1 MTIDEVRDQFPYLK
15 LGKIYLNHASLSP
28 VPQPVIDKANLFL
41 KRRSETHID
50 DMSQYISDTEEAKQ
64 KLALLLNGE
73 ADRFAFFDNTST
85 GLNILAQGIDWKP
98 GDRVLLNDVEFPS
111 NVYPF
116 LNLKHLGVEI
126 DFVHSKKGAVNSNDI
141 IAAVRPETRLIAI
154 SAVQFLSGYRANL
167 KRIGEFCR
175 ERGIIFSVDAIQAV
189 GALPVDVSEC
199 KIDFLSSGTQKWLLG
214 LMGLSFIYITE
225 ELQHEITPRFVGWA
239 SMENQTS
246 LLDYN
251 FTFKKSADALQ
262 NGTIN
267 MIGVNALIGAL
278 DLLHAVGQARIQ
290 DRIVEHT
297 LYLNE
302 RLQEI
307 GLKPLSAKYKLK
319 NLSGIVSFASPRAKL
334 ISQKLTEAKISS
346 SLREGFI
353 RLSHHFYNT
362 TEELEAAIEV
372 IRTCKHK

>member
-1 MTIDEVRDQFPYLK
+1 MTIEEVRDQFPYLK

-141 IAAVRPETRLIAI
+141 IAAVQPETRLIAI

>member
-1 MTIDEVRDQFPYLK
+1 MTIEEVRDQFPYLK

-28 VPQPVIDKANLFL
+28 VPQPVIDRANLFL

-50 DMSQYISDTEEAKQ
+50 DMSQYIHDAEEAKQ
-64 KLALLLNGE
+64 KLAILLNGDP
-73 ADRFAFFDNTST
+73 DRFAFFDNTST
-85 GLNILAQGIDWKP
+85 GLNILAQGLDWKP

-116 LNLKHLGVEI
+116 LNLKSLGVEI
-126 DFVHSKKGAVNSNDI
+126 DFVHSKKGAVNSDDI
-141 IAAVRPETRLIAI
+141 LAAVRPETRLISL
-154 SAVQFLSGYRANL
+154 SAVQFLSGYRSNL
-167 KRIGEFCR
+167 KRIGEYCR
-175 ERGIIFSVDAIQAV
+175 ENRIIFSVDAIQAL
-189 GALPVDVSEC
+189 GALPVDVQEC

-239 SMENQTS
+239 SMDNQTS

-251 FTFKKSADALQ
+251 FDFKKSADALQ

-278 DLLHAVGQARIQ
+278 DLLHAVGMPRIES
-290 DRIVEHT
+290 RIIEHT
-297 LYLNE
+297 LYMNE

-307 GLKPLSAKYKLK
+307 GIKPLSAKYKTK
-319 NLSGIVSFASPRAKL
+319 NLSGIVSFSSPRAKL
-334 ISQKLTEAKISS
+334 IHQKLTEAKISS
-346 SLREGFI
+346 SLREGFV

-362 TEELEAAIEV
+362 TEELETAVEV

>member
-1 MTIDEVRDQFPYLK
+1 MTTDEVRDQFPYLK

-28 VPQPVIDKANLFL
+28 VPQPVIDRANLFL

-50 DMSQYISDTEEAKQ
+50 DMSQYIHDAEEAKQ
-64 KLALLLNGE
+64 KLAILLNGDP
-73 ADRFAFFDNTST
+73 DRFAFFDNTST
-85 GLNILAQGIDWKP
+85 GLNILAQGLDWKP

-116 LNLKHLGVEI
+116 LNLKSLGVEI
-126 DFVHSKKGAVNSNDI
+126 DFVHSKKGAVNSDDI
-141 IAAVRPETRLIAI
+141 LAAVRPETRLISL
-154 SAVQFLSGYRANL
+154 SAVQFLSGYRSNL
-167 KRIGEFCR
+167 KRIGEYCR
-175 ERGIIFSVDAIQAV
+175 ENRIIFSVDAIQAL
-189 GALPVDVSEC
+189 GALPVDVQEC

-239 SMENQTS
+239 SMDNQTS

-251 FTFKKSADALQ
+251 FDFKKSADALQ

-278 DLLHAVGQARIQ
+278 DLLHAVGMPRIES
-290 DRIVEHT
+290 RIIEHT
-297 LYLNE
+297 LYMNE

-307 GLKPLSAKYKLK
+307 GIKPLSAKYKTK
-319 NLSGIVSFASPRAKL
+319 NLSGIVSFSSPRAKL
-334 ISQKLTEAKISS
+334 IHQKLTEAKISS
-346 SLREGFI
+346 SLREGFV

-362 TEELEAAIEV
+362 TEELETAVEV

>member
-1 MTIDEVRDQFPYLK
+1 MTIEEVRDQFPYLK

-28 VPQPVIDKANLFL
+28 VPQPVIDRANLFL

-141 IAAVRPETRLIAI
+141 IAAVRPETRLISI

-175 ERGIIFSVDAIQAV
+175 ERGIIFSVDAIQAL
-189 GALPVDVSEC
+189 GALPVDVNEC

-278 DLLHAVGQARIQ
+278 DLLHAVGTSRIES
-290 DRIVEHT
+290 RIIEHT
-297 LYLNE
+297 LFMNE
-302 RLQEI
+302 RLQET

-334 ISQKLTEAKISS
+334 IHQKLTEAKISS

-362 TEELEAAIEV
+362 TDELEAAVEV

>member
-1 MTIDEVRDQFPYLK
+1 MTIEEVRDQFPYLK

-28 VPQPVIDKANLFL
+28 VPMPVIERANLFL

-50 DMSQYISDTEEAKQ
+50 DMSQYISDSEEAKQ
-64 KLALLLNGE
+64 KLALLMNGDP
-73 ADRFAFFDNTST
+73 DRFAFFDNTST
-85 GLNILAQGIDWKP
+85 GLNILAQGLEWKP

-116 LNLKHLGVEI
+116 LNLKGLGVEI
-126 DFVHSKKGAVNSNDI
+126 DFVHSKKGAVNSDDI
-141 IAAVRPETRLIAI
+141 LAAVRPETKLISI

-167 KRIGEFCR
+167 KRIGEYCR
-175 ERGIIFSVDAIQAV
+175 ENGIIFSVDAIQAL
-189 GALPVDVSEC
+189 GALPVDVKEC

-239 SMENQTS
+239 SMDNQTS

-251 FTFKKSADALQ
+251 FAFKKSADALQ

-267 MIGVNALIGAL
+267 MIGVNGLIGAI
-278 DLLHAVGQARIQ
+278 DLIHAVGINRIES
-290 DRIVEHT
+290 RIIEHT
-297 LYLNE
+297 LYMNE

-307 GLKPLSAKYKLK
+307 GIKPLSAKYKTK
-319 NLSGIVSFASPRAKL
+319 NLSGIVSFSSPRAKM
-334 ISQKLTEAKISS
+334 IHQKLTEAKISS
-346 SLREGFI
+346 SLREGFV

-362 TEELEAAIEV
+362 TEELEAAVEV
-372 IRTCKHK
+372 IRLCKHK

>member
-1 MTIDEVRDQFPYLK
+1 MTIEEVRDQFPYLK
-15 LGKIYLNHASLSP
+15 LGTIYLNHASLSP

-50 DMSQYISDTEEAKQ
+50 DMSLYISDTEEAKQ
-64 KLALLLNGE
+64 KLALLLNGD

-141 IAAVRPETRLIAI
+141 IAAVRPETRLISL

-175 ERGIIFSVDAIQAV
+175 ERGIIFSVDAIQAL
-189 GALPVDVSEC
+189 GALPVDVNEC

-278 DLLHAVGQARIQ
+278 DLLHAVGSSRIES
-290 DRIVEHT
+290 RILEHT
-297 LYLNE
+297 LYMNE
-302 RLQEI
+302 RLQETGI
-307 GLKPLSAKYKLK
+307 KPLSAKYKMK
-319 NLSGIVSFASPRAKL
+319 NLSGIVSFSSPRAKL
-334 ISQKLTEAKISS
+334 IHQKLTEAKISS

-362 TEELEAAIEV
+362 TDELDAAVEV
-372 IRTCKHK
+372 IRNCRHK

>member
-1 MTIDEVRDQFPYLK
+1 MTIEEVRDQFPYLK

-28 VPQPVIDKANLFL
+28 VPQPVIDRANLFL

-141 IAAVRPETRLIAI
+141 IAAVRPETRLISI

-175 ERGIIFSVDAIQAV
+175 ERGIIFSVDAIQAL
-189 GALPVDVSEC
+189 GALPVDVNEC

-278 DLLHAVGQARIQ
+278 DLLHAVGTSRIES
-290 DRIVEHT
+290 RIIEHT
-297 LYLNE
+297 LFMNE
-302 RLQEI
+302 RLHET

-334 ISQKLTEAKISS
+334 IHQKLTEAKISS

-362 TEELEAAIEV
+362 TDELEAAVEV

>member
-1 MTIDEVRDQFPYLK
+1 MTIEEVRDQFPYLK

-28 VPQPVIDKANLFL
+28 VPMPVIERANLFL

-50 DMSQYISDTEEAKQ
+50 DMSQYISDSEEAKQ
-64 KLALLLNGE
+64 KLALLMNGDP
-73 ADRFAFFDNTST
+73 DRFAFFDNTST
-85 GLNILAQGIDWKP
+85 GLNILAQGLEWKP

-116 LNLKHLGVEI
+116 LNLKGLGVEI
-126 DFVHSKKGAVNSNDI
+126 DFVHSKKGAVNSDDI
-141 IAAVRPETRLIAI
+141 LAAVRPETKLISI

-167 KRIGEFCR
+167 KRIGEYCR
-175 ERGIIFSVDAIQAV
+175 ENGIIFSVDAIQAL
-189 GALPVDVSEC
+189 GALPVDVKEC

-239 SMENQTS
+239 SMDNQTS

-251 FTFKKSADALQ
+251 FAFKKSADALQ

-267 MIGVNALIGAL
+267 MIGVNGLIGAI
-278 DLLHAVGQARIQ
+278 DLIHAVGINRIES
-290 DRIVEHT
+290 RIIEHT
-297 LYLNE
+297 LYMNE

-307 GLKPLSAKYKLK
+307 GIKPLSAKYKTK
-319 NLSGIVSFASPRAKL
+319 NLSGIVSFSSPRAKM
-334 ISQKLTEAKISS
+334 IHQKLTEAKISS

-362 TEELEAAIEV
+362 TEELEAAVEV
-372 IRTCKHK
+372 IRLCKHK

>member
-1 MTIDEVRDQFPYLK
+1 MTIEEVRDQFPYLK

-28 VPQPVIDKANLFL
+28 VPQPVIDRANLFL

-50 DMSQYISDTEEAKQ
+50 DMSQYIHDAEEAKQ
-64 KLALLLNGE
+64 KLAILLNGDP
-73 ADRFAFFDNTST
+73 DRFAFFDNTST
-85 GLNILAQGIDWKP
+85 GLNILAQGLDWKP

-116 LNLKHLGVEI
+116 LNLKSLGVEI
-126 DFVHSKKGAVNSNDI
+126 DFVHSKKGAVNSDDI
-141 IAAVRPETRLIAI
+141 LAAIRPETRLISL
-154 SAVQFLSGYRANL
+154 SAVQFLSGYRSNL
-167 KRIGEFCR
+167 KRIGEYCR
-175 ERGIIFSVDAIQAV
+175 ENRIIFSVDAIQAL
-189 GALPVDVSEC
+189 GALPVDVQEC

-239 SMENQTS
+239 SMDNQTS

-251 FTFKKSADALQ
+251 FDFKKSADALQ

-278 DLLHAVGQARIQ
+278 DLLHAVGMPRIES
-290 DRIVEHT
+290 RIIEHT
-297 LYLNE
+297 LYMNE

-307 GLKPLSAKYKLK
+307 GIKPLSAKYKTK
-319 NLSGIVSFASPRAKL
+319 NLSGIVSFSSPRAKL
-334 ISQKLTEAKISS
+334 IHQKLTEAKISS
-346 SLREGFI
+346 SLREGFV

-362 TEELEAAIEV
+362 TEELETAVEV

>member
-1 MTIDEVRDQFPYLK
+1 MTIEEVRDQFPYLK

-28 VPQPVIDKANLFL
+28 VPQPVIDRANLFL

-141 IAAVRPETRLIAI
+141 IAAVRPETRLISI
-154 SAVQFLSGYRANL
+154 SAVQFFSGYRANL

-175 ERGIIFSVDAIQAV
+175 ERGIIFSVDAIQAL
-189 GALPVDVSEC
+189 GALPVDVNEC

-278 DLLHAVGQARIQ
+278 DLLHAVGTSRIES
-290 DRIVEHT
+290 RIIEHT
-297 LYLNE
+297 LFMNE
-302 RLQEI
+302 RLHET

-334 ISQKLTEAKISS
+334 IHQKLTEAKISS

-362 TEELEAAIEV
+362 TDELEAAVEV

>member
-1 MTIDEVRDQFPYLK
+1 MTIEEVRDQFPYLK

-28 VPQPVIDKANLFL
+28 VPQPVIDRANLFL

-50 DMSQYISDTEEAKQ
+50 DMSQYIHDAEEAKQ
-64 KLALLLNGE
+64 KLAILLNGDP
-73 ADRFAFFDNTST
+73 DRFAFFDNTST
-85 GLNILAQGIDWKP
+85 GLNILAQGLDWKP

-116 LNLKHLGVEI
+116 LNLKNLGVEI
-126 DFVHSKKGAVNSNDI
+126 DFVHSKKGAVNSDDI
-141 IAAVRPETRLIAI
+141 LAAVRPETRLISL

-175 ERGIIFSVDAIQAV
+175 EHGIIFSVDAIQAL
-189 GALPVDVSEC
+189 GALPVDVKGC
-199 KIDFLSSGTQKWLLG
+199 KIDFLSCGSQKWLLG

-239 SMENQTS
+239 SMDNQTS

-251 FTFKKSADALQ
+251 FAFKKSADALQ

-278 DLLHAVGQARIQ
+278 DLIHSVGMPRIES
-290 DRIVEHT
+290 RIIEHT
-297 LYLNE
+297 LYMNE

-307 GLKPLSAKYKLK
+307 GIKPLSAKYKTK
-319 NLSGIVSFASPRAKL
+319 NLSGIVSFSSPRAKL
-334 ISQKLTEAKISS
+334 IHQKLTEAKISS
-346 SLREGFI
+346 SLREGFV

-362 TEELEAAIEV
+362 TEELETAVEV

>member
-1 MTIDEVRDQFPYLK
+1 MTIEEVRDQFPYLK

-64 KLALLLNGE
+64 KLALLLNGD

-141 IAAVRPETRLIAI
+141 IAAVRPETRLISL

-167 KRIGEFCR
+167 KRIGVFCR
-175 ERGIIFSVDAIQAV
+175 ERGIIFSVDAIQAL
-189 GALPVDVSEC
+189 GALPVDVNEC

-278 DLLHAVGQARIQ
+278 DLLHAVGSSRIES
-290 DRIVEHT
+290 RILEHT
-297 LYLNE
+297 LYMNE
-302 RLQEI
+302 RLQETGI
-307 GLKPLSAKYKLK
+307 KPLSAKYKMK
-319 NLSGIVSFASPRAKL
+319 NLSGIVSFSSPRAKL
-334 ISQKLTEAKISS
+334 IHQKLTEAKISS

-362 TEELEAAIEV
+362 TDELDAAVEV
-372 IRTCKHK
+372 IRNCRHK

>member
-1 MTIDEVRDQFPYLK
+1 MTIEEVRDQFPYLK

-28 VPQPVIDKANLFL
+28 VPQPVIDRANLFL

-141 IAAVRPETRLIAI
+141 IAAVRPETRLISI

-175 ERGIIFSVDAIQAV
+175 ERGIIFSVDAIQAL
-189 GALPVDVSEC
+189 GALPVDVNEC

-278 DLLHAVGQARIQ
+278 DLLHAVGTSRIES
-290 DRIVEHT
+290 RIIEHT
-297 LYLNE
+297 LFMNE
-302 RLQEI
+302 RLHET

-334 ISQKLTEAKISS
+334 IHQKLTEAKISS

-353 RLSHHFYNT
+353 RLSQHFYNT
-362 TEELEAAIEV
+362 TDELEAAVEV

>member
-1 MTIDEVRDQFPYLK
+1 MTIEEVRDQFPYLK

-141 IAAVRPETRLIAI
+141 IAAVQPETRLIAI

-334 ISQKLTEAKISS
+334 INQKLTEAKISS

>member
-1 MTIDEVRDQFPYLK
+1 MTIEEVRDQFPYLK

-28 VPQPVIDKANLFL
+28 VPQPVIDRANLFL

-50 DMSQYISDTEEAKQ
+50 DMSQYIHDSEEAKQ

-73 ADRFAFFDNTST
+73 PDRFAFFDNTST
-85 GLNILAQGIDWKP
+85 GLNILAQGLDWKP

-116 LNLKHLGVEI
+116 LNLKNLGVEI
-126 DFVHSKKGAVNSNDI
+126 DFVHSKKGAVNSDDI
-141 IAAVRPETRLIAI
+141 LASVRPETRLISI

-175 ERGIIFSVDAIQAV
+175 ENGIIFSVDAIQAL
-189 GALPVDVSEC
+189 GALPVDVKEC

-239 SMENQTS
+239 SMDDQTS
-246 LLDYN
+246 MLEYN
-251 FTFKKSADALQ
+251 FSFKKSADALQ

-278 DLLHAVGQARIQ
+278 DLIHTVGISRIES
-290 DRIVEHT
+290 RIIEHT
-297 LYLNE
+297 LYMNE

-307 GLKPLSAKYKLK
+307 GIKPLSAKYKTK
-319 NLSGIVSFASPRAKL
+319 NLSGIVSFSSPRAKM
-334 ISQKLTEAKISS
+334 IHQKLTEAKISS
-346 SLREGFI
+346 SLREGFV

-362 TEELEAAIEV
+362 TEELEAAVEV

>member
-1 MTIDEVRDQFPYLK
+1 MTIEEVRDQFPYLK

-28 VPQPVIDKANLFL
+28 VPQLVIDRANLFL

-50 DMSQYISDTEEAKQ
+50 DMSQYIHDAEEAKQ
-64 KLALLLNGE
+64 KLALLLNGDP
-73 ADRFAFFDNTST
+73 DRFAFFDNTST
-85 GLNILAQGIDWKP
+85 GLNILAQGLDWKP

-116 LNLKHLGVEI
+116 LNLKNLGVEI
-126 DFVHSKKGAVNSNDI
+126 DFVHSRKGAVSSDDI
-141 IAAVRPETRLIAI
+141 LAAVRPETRLISI

-167 KRIGEFCR
+167 KRIGEYCR
-175 ERGIIFSVDAIQAV
+175 ENGIIFSVDAIQAL
-189 GALPVDVSEC
+189 GALPVDVKEC
-199 KIDFLSSGTQKWLLG
+199 NVDFLSSGTQKWLLG

-239 SMENQTS
+239 SMDDQTS
-246 LLDYN
+246 MLEYN
-251 FTFKKSADALQ
+251 FSFKKSADALQ

-278 DLLHAVGQARIQ
+278 DLIHTVGISRIES
-290 DRIVEHT
+290 RIIEHT
-297 LYLNE
+297 LYMND
-302 RLQEI
+302 RLQAI
-307 GLKPLSAKYKLK
+307 GVKPLSAKYKTK
-319 NLSGIVSFASPRAKL
+319 NLSGIVSFSSPRAKM
-334 ISQKLTEAKISS
+334 IHQNLTEAKISS

-362 TEELEAAIEV
+362 TEELEAAVEA

>member
-1 MTIDEVRDQFPYLK
+1 MTIEEVRDQFPYLK

-334 ISQKLTEAKISS
+334 INQKLTEAKISS